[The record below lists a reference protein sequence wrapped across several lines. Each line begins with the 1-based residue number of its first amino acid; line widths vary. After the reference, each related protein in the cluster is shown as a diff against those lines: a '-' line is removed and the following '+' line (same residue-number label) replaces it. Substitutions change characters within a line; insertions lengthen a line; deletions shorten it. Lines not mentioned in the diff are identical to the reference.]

1 MEERLEVEQSPVKQ
15 VDQGVVFGVDGV
27 EVARRGRHDVDGAL
41 QPFNASVPARL
52 EFFQFRAVTLQPDVV
67 DLRHPTRTR
76 ARVGLFVCLF
86 VCERERVRERG
97 RFYGGIYTQGRGRVG
112 RGAELTKTRNRQR

>member
-76 ARVGLFVCLF
+76 ARVGLFVCL
-86 VCERERVRERG
+86 CVRERRCANVG
-97 RFYGGIYTQGRGRVG
+97 VFMVGFTHRGGAGWGGGGVN
-112 RGAELTKTRNRQR
+112 ENEE